1 MILPIVAVLML
12 AACIAIPVVAIR
24 RTRPPA
30 RRELP
35 PLVFSPRAWQTDP
48 DAASSSERRGFERP
62 SDASSFAPAS
72 PAAAPLE
79 PASFEPASPVA
90 AAAEP
95 GHAAPTT
102 TETVHFRRPSD
113 QAVQVLPGRL

>member
-48 DAASSSERRGFERP
+48 GAASSSERRGFQRP
-62 SDASSFAPAS
+62 CDASPIARAS

-79 PASFEPASPVA
+79 PPPFGPASPAA
-90 AAAEP
+90 AAAERGP
-95 GHAAPTT
+95 AAPATS
-102 TETVHFRRPSD
+102 EAGPFP
-113 QAVQVLPGRL
+113 